1 MLPAHTTSRRQLS
14 YRRVFSVAMLVLCCL
29 LLSMEVGCA
38 RQRFVS
44 LRRVPKN
51 PLEAPL
57 RLLSRSGPRP
67 TERTEQ
73 MLRRYGLTERQKKEP
88 LAVLADLEGEIEKEP
103 TSEKVYSYA
112 ELSYIQ
118 ASRLQQQGK
127 SQEALDYYSAAVAH
141 AYRYLFEPGLDRFCN
156 PYDPQ
161 FRRACDIYN
170 ASLEAVLRIAN
181 ERGFLRPGQS
191 HMVQTAGK
199 QYQLEI
205 AIRGPW
211 KPEDILEFKFVNDF
225 ELAGGLTNTHH
236 TYGLGV
242 PLIAVHR
249 SADSQ
254 ARANKYYP
262 PGLSFPVTAFLRCTP
277 RSQVDEANR
286 VQPCTLELY
295 DPLYAC
301 QVQVGERLV
310 PLETDLTTP
319 LAYFLDNPD
328 FQEAED
334 PTFGLLNPD
343 AAMKRRGIYMVEP
356 YDPRRIPVVMVHG
369 LWSSP
374 TTWMEMFNDLRS
386 FPEIRSRYQF
396 WFYQYPTGK
405 PFLSSAAEMR
415 DALVEVRTTLDPNRV
430 NPNLD
435 QMVLVGHSMGGL
447 VSRLQTIESGD
458 DFWRILTDRPFSE
471 LKATPQEQ
479 EKLAKLYFFNAN
491 PSIKRVVTI
500 GTPFRGSENS
510 TEAVRYAGQKFIK
523 MPAAMVELT
532 NKVIRDNPGY
542 FTSTKLLT
550 MATSLDSL
558 AKDDPLFP
566 VMLQAKHGSGT
577 TFHNIVGNKPRTTF
591 ADRLREDGDGI
602 VSLESARVDDVK
614 TQIEVEADHLT
625 VHRNPLS
632 TLEVRRVLREHLET
646 LYPLALEQEGP
657 QGTVSDEQLLP
668 ASYFPPGQ

>member
-1 MLPAHTTSRRQLS
+1 M
-14 YRRVFSVAMLVLCCL
+14 MLVICCL
-29 LLSMEVGCA
+29 LVTVETGCA
-38 RQRFVS
+38 RQRFVT

-67 TERTEQ
+67 TDRTEQ
-73 MLRRYGLTERQKKEP
+73 ILRRYGLTEQQKKEP
-88 LAVLADLEGEIEKEP
+88 LKVLEGLEQEIEKEP
-103 TSEKVYSYA
+103 TSEKIYSYA

-127 SQEALDYYSAAVAH
+127 SQDALDYYSAAVAH
-141 AYRYLFEPGLDRFCN
+141 AYRFLFEPGLDRFCN

-170 ASLEAVLRIAN
+170 ASLESVLRIAN
-181 ERGFLRPGQS
+181 SRGLLRPGQS
-191 HMVQTAGK
+191 HTVQTGGR

-205 AIRGPW
+205 AIKGPW
-211 KPEDILEFKFVNDF
+211 QPEDILEFKFVSDF
-225 ELAGGLTNTHH
+225 EIAGGLSNTHH

-242 PLIAVHR
+242 PLIAVHH

-254 ARANKYYP
+254 ERAEKYYP
-262 PGLSFPVTAFLRCTP
+262 PGLSFAVTAFLRCSP
-277 RSQVDEANR
+277 RSADDEANR

-301 QVQVGERLV
+301 QIRVGERLV
-310 PLETDLTTP
+310 PLETDLSTP

-328 FQEAED
+328 FREAED

-343 AAMKRRGIYMVEP
+343 AAMKRRGVYMVEP

-405 PFLSSAAEMR
+405 PFLTSAAEMR
-415 DALVEVRTTLDPNRV
+415 EALAEVRSTLDPNRL

-447 VSRLQTIESGD
+447 VSRLQTTESSD
-458 DFWRILTDRPFSE
+458 DFWRIVTDRPFSE
-471 LKATPQEQ
+471 LRATPQEQ
-479 EKLAKLYFFNAN
+479 DKLAKLFFFNAN
-491 PSIKRVVTI
+491 PSIKRVITI

-510 TEAVRYAGQKFIK
+510 TDAVRYAGQKFIK
-523 MPAAMVELT
+523 MPQSMVELSS
-532 NKVIRDNPGY
+532 KVIRDNPGY
-542 FTSTKLLT
+542 FTDTRLLT

-566 VMLQAKHGSGT
+566 VMLQAKHGSAT
-577 TFHNIVGNKPRTTF
+577 TYHNIIGNKPRTSF
-591 ADRLREDGDGI
+591 ADKLREDGDGI
-602 VSLESARVDDVK
+602 VSLVSATVDDAK
-614 TQIEVEADHLT
+614 TQIQVEADHLT
-625 VHRNPLS
+625 VHRHPLS
-632 TLEVRRVLREHLET
+632 TLEVRRILREHLDA
-646 LYPLALEQEGP
+646 LYPLASQSEESLEEGDP
-657 QGTVSDEQLLP
+657 QLVEP
-668 ASYFPPGQ
+668 ASYFPSGQ